1 MKGRGVSIDA
11 PLARSRDRRSAI
23 RHRADNPD
31 CLRGAFLIHRR
42 MAAPHST
49 SHATHNPPPEPPAV
63 SEALA
68 RAHQKYWRFNVTLI
82 AALMSVGFAV
92 SFLLPLAA
100 PMLAHVRIAGFSLPF
115 YFGAQGAILIYLA
128 LIVVYILSMQ
138 RADRRLQRAFLADAD
153 AAAAAVADAND
164 VENSAVNPV
173 NRKTEA
179 AANNFAA
186 VSGTGGL

>member
-1 MKGRGVSIDA
+1 MRLSPDA
-11 PLARSRDRRSAI
+11 AFRDRRSAI

-153 AAAAAVADAND
+153 AAADAVTDTNE
-164 VENSAVNPV
+164 VENSAVNQAV
-173 NRKTEA
+173 NRTTDA
-179 AANNFAA
+179 AANRIAA
-186 VSGTGGL
+186 DSGTRGL

>member
-1 MKGRGVSIDA
+1 
-11 PLARSRDRRSAI
+11 
-23 RHRADNPD
+23 
-31 CLRGAFLIHRR
+31 

-138 RADRRLQRAFLADAD
+138 RADRRLQRAFLADA
-153 AAAAAVADAND
+153 AAAADAVTDTNE
-164 VENSAVNPV
+164 VENSAVNQAV
-173 NRKTEA
+173 NRTTDA
-179 AANNFAA
+179 AANRIAA
-186 VSGTGGL
+186 DSGTRGL

>member
-1 MKGRGVSIDA
+1 
-11 PLARSRDRRSAI
+11 
-23 RHRADNPD
+23 
-31 CLRGAFLIHRR
+31 

-49 SHATHNPPPEPPAV
+49 SHATHNPAPEPPAV

-153 AAAAAVADAND
+153 AAADAVTDTNE
-164 VENSAVNPV
+164 VENSVVNQAVN
-173 NRKTEA
+173 RTTDA
-179 AANNFAA
+179 AANHIAA
-186 VSGTGGL
+186 DSGTRGL